1 MKTIDYP
8 EALELVTKAIEQR
21 GADHV
26 GSECSYARSTNPGE
40 YEPCCLVG
48 TADLIL
54 ALGKA
59 GKKGEPVDVVI
70 ANTPQS
76 IDAQMRSNLEMLDI
90 PGV

>member
-48 TADLIL
+48 TALHIAGVHPDVLHKMDFAGDCGKIALPETISVLENL
-54 ALGKA
+54 AEVTL
-59 GKKGEPVDVVI
+59 
-70 ANTPQS
+70 TP
-76 IDAQMRSNLEMLDI
+76 
-90 PGV
+90 